1 MKGEKFL
8 AWLSSTEK
16 ISDYKELANSIWVKL
31 VAIKLKE
38 HAVA

>member
-8 AWLSSTEK
+8 DWLSSTEK
-16 ISDYKELANSIWVKL
+16 IPDYKELANSKRVKL